1 MTISGSTVPTYCYL
15 YGGMM
20 WALVMKLD
28 GSKSTFQ
35 YSSSYWTSQAGYNP
49 SNYAGGLDNNEYQSS
64 L

>member
-1 MTISGSTVPTYCYL
+1 MPTYCYL